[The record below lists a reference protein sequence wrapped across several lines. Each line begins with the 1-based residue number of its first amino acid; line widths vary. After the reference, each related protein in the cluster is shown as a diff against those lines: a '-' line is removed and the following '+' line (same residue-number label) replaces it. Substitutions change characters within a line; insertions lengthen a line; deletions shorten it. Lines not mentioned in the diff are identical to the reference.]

1 MKLSDLLE
9 ESREPRPFKELKE
22 LVESFSFEKNQKEVI
37 NTLLHGKTTIS
48 QKCVLIDGLSGTD
61 LDDLNVEVKIA
72 LMLVMKSALDE
83 VDSLI
88 QSPIQ
93 TAPTPKPPRKLRLV
107 KNEEV

>member
-1 MKLSDLLE
+1 MKLRGLLE

-37 NTLLHGKTTIS
+37 NTLLHDKTTIS

-61 LDDLNVEVKIA
+61 LDNLSVEVKIA
-72 LMLVMKSALDE
+72 LMLVMKSAFDE
-83 VDSLI
+83 IDSLT

-93 TAPTPKPPRKLRLV
+93 TAPAPKPQRKLRLV
-107 KNEEV
+107 KNEEI